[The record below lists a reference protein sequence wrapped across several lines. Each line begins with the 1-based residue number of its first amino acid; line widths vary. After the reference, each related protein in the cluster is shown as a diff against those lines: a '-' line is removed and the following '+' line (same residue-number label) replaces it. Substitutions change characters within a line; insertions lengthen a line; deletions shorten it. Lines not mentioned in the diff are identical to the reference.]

1 MYQLRL
7 YSSFATKG
15 VPPVRYRLVC
25 LGGRIADSRRTNPN
39 SDVGPLA
46 VGPQK
51 PTFLQSKMNARYP
64 AENGQ
69 SN

>member
-25 LGGRIADSRRTNPN
+25 LGGRIADSRQTTLI
-39 SDVGPLA
+39 SA
-46 VGPQK
+46 V
-51 PTFLQSKMNARYP
+51 
-64 AENGQ
+64 
-69 SN
+69 